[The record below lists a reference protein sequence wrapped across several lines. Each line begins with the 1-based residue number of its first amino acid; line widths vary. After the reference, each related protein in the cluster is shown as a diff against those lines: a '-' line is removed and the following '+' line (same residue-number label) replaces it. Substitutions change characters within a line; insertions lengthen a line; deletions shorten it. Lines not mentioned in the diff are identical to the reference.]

1 MSFFKSI
8 FLTML
13 CSFSFLYANDLQSCV
28 QTEVSK
34 TSVIF
39 TCMHGEYYVTYTSS
53 SKKDVENLTVLYTK
67 ADKYK
72 YMKENQKE
80 NKE

>member
-1 MSFFKSI
+1 MRFFKFI
-8 FLTML
+8 FLL
-13 CSFSFLYANDLQSCV
+13 FLPISSLFSAEDLKACV

-72 YMKENQKE
+72 YLKDREKEEK
-80 NKE
+80 

>member
-1 MSFFKSI
+1 MKLFTVI
-8 FLTML
+8 FLSL
-13 CSFSFLYANDLQSCV
+13 ISFSKLFSSEDLQACV
-28 QTEVSK
+28 KTDVSK

-39 TCMHGEYYVTYTSS
+39 TCMHGEYYVTYTSF

-72 YMKENQKE
+72 YLKPNK

>member
-1 MSFFKSI
+1 MNLFKYL
-8 FLTML
+8 FLSL
-13 CSFSFLYANDLQSCV
+13 VGSFSFLFATDLQSCV

-72 YMKENQKE
+72 YLKEKE
-80 NKE
+80 KETKE

>member
-1 MSFFKSI
+1 MKLLKIISLVLIFTISSFASE
-8 FLTML
+8 
-13 CSFSFLYANDLQSCV
+13 NLQACA

-39 TCMHGEYYVTYTSS
+39 TCMHGEYYVTYTSTT
-53 SKKDVENLTVLYTK
+53 KKDVESIKILYTK

-72 YMKENQKE
+72 YFKEE
-80 NKE
+80 NRGK